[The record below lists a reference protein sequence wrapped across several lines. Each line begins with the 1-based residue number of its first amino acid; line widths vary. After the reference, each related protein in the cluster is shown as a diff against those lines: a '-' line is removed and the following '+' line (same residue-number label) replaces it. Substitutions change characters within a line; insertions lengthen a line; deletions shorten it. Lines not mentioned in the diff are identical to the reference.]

1 MTATIASPRPTSGF
15 QSRFTTVRDRLER
28 VPASL
33 HLLLFRLAVAG
44 VFLRAGQTKWASWES
59 TVALFTEEYKVP
71 VLSPA
76 VAATLATTFE
86 LGCSTLLILGLA
98 TRLATLPLLGMLAVI
113 QLFVYPQA
121 WGEHLTWGSIL
132 FLLLTH
138 GPGALSL
145 DRAIGLEPGGPVR

>member
-1 MTATIASPRPTSGF
+1 
-15 QSRFTTVRDRLER
+15 

-44 VFLRAGQTKWASWES
+44 VFFRAGQTKWTSWES
-59 TVALFTEEYKVP
+59 TVALFAEEYKVP

-76 VAATLATTFE
+76 VAAALAATFE

-132 FLLLTH
+132 FLLFTR

-145 DRAIGLEPGGPVR
+145 DRAIGLEPDDPAR